1 MKSVRAIEHFFLYQ
15 KLLCNTC
22 YCERNSIALFLL
34 NNQNNIM
41 KKKLIY
47 ITGTLLVSIFGFSQ
61 DTLSISKSELLQKI
75 SEKNLQIKIAEKNYQ
90 SAKADYN
97 QSRALFLPNIA
108 VSHTGISTTNP
119 LMAFGS
125 KLNQE
130 ILTAS
135 DFNPALLND
144 PAKTQN
150 FATKF
155 EIQQPLIN
163 IDGIYGRQA
172 AKTKM
177 EAFQLQTERT
187 KEYLELEV
195 FKSYMQLQLAYKAVK
210 VLEKANTT
218 GKSNLKLVQNY
229 FQQGLLQKT
238 DLLNVQVRVNE
249 IANQL
254 QYAKSNVQ
262 NASDYLAFLLNEDTK
277 DKIYKPSEALENTI
291 AIETINVS
299 LSENRKD
306 IQAMNKSSEAYSKML
321 QASKMTFLPRL
332 NAFGSYEMYDK
343 NILGTS
349 AKGYLVGAQLSWNI
363 FDGYKS
369 IGKYEKAKAES
380 QKADVEKEQYTK
392 QSQLEL
398 NKTNRQLLD
407 SENKVNLSQL
417 AFEQSQEA
425 FRIRQNRFAQGLE
438 KTTDLLQAET
448 QMIQKELEQL
458 QAVFEYNFTKQY
470 LQFLTK

>member
-1 MKSVRAIEHFFLYQ
+1 MK
-15 KLLCNTC
+15 KTK
-22 YCERNSIALFLL
+22 LFLL
-34 NNQNNIM
+34 TATFISS
-41 KKKLIY
+41 Y
-47 ITGTLLVSIFGFSQ
+47 FGFSQ
-61 DTLSISKSELLQKI
+61 DTLSISKSELLQKV
-75 SEKNLQIKIAEKNYQ
+75 SEKNLQIKIAEKTFQ

-97 QSRALFLPNIA
+97 QSLALFMPNIA

-144 PAKTQN
+144 PVKTQN

-172 AKTKM
+172 AKSKM
-177 EAFQLQTERT
+177 EAYQLQTDRT

-195 FKSYMQLQLAYKAVK
+195 SKSYMQLQLAYKAVK
-210 VLEKANTT
+210 VLEKANAT
-218 GKSNLKLVQNY
+218 GKANLKLVQNY
-229 FQQGLLQKT
+229 YKQGLLQKT

-249 IANQL
+249 ITNQL
-254 QYAKSNVQ
+254 QYAKSNIQ
-262 NASDYLAFLLNEDTK
+262 NASDYLAFLLNEETK
-277 DKIYKPSEALENTI
+277 GKTYKPSEELETAISVETI
-291 AIETINVS
+291 AVS

-306 IQAMNKSSEAYSKML
+306 IQAMNKSTTAYQKMYMSSKMNF
-321 QASKMTFLPRL
+321 MPRL
-332 NAFGSYEMYDK
+332 NAFGSYELYDK
-343 NILGTS
+343 NFLGTS
-349 AKGYLVGAQLSWNI
+349 AKGYLVGAQLSWNV

-369 IGKYEKAKAES
+369 IGKMNKAKADF
-380 QKADVEKEQYTK
+380 QKAEVETEQYKK

-398 NKTNRQLLD
+398 NKTNRQLID
-407 SENKVNLSQL
+407 AENKANLSQL
-417 AFEQSQEA
+417 AFEQAQEGY
-425 FRIRQNRFAQGLE
+425 RIRQNRFTQGLE
-438 KTTDLLQAET
+438 KTTDLLQSET
-448 QMIQKELEQL
+448 QMIQKELEHL
-458 QAVFEYNFTKQY
+458 QAVFEYNFTKNY

>member
-1 MKSVRAIEHFFLYQ
+1 MKKS
-15 KLLCNTC
+15 K
-22 YCERNSIALFLL
+22 LFLL
-34 NNQNNIM
+34 TATFISS
-41 KKKLIY
+41 Y
-47 ITGTLLVSIFGFSQ
+47 FGFSQ
-61 DTLSISKSELLQKI
+61 DTLSISKSELLQKV
-75 SEKNLQIKIAEKNYQ
+75 SEKNLQIKIAEKTFQ

-97 QSRALFLPNIA
+97 QSLALFMPNIA

-144 PAKTQN
+144 PVKTQN

-172 AKTKM
+172 AKSKM
-177 EAFQLQTERT
+177 EAYQLQTDRT

-195 FKSYMQLQLAYKAVK
+195 SKSYMQLQLAYRAVK
-210 VLEKANTT
+210 VLEKANAT
-218 GKSNLKLVQNY
+218 GKANLKLVQNY

-249 IANQL
+249 ITNQL
-254 QYAKSNVQ
+254 QYAKSNIQ
-262 NASDYLAFLLNEDTK
+262 NASDYLAFLLNEETK
-277 DKIYKPSEALENTI
+277 GKTYKPSEELETAISVETI
-291 AIETINVS
+291 AVS

-306 IQAMNKSSEAYSKML
+306 IQAMNKSTTAYQKMYMSSKMN
-321 QASKMTFLPRL
+321 FLPRL
-332 NAFGSYEMYDK
+332 NAFGSYELYDK
-343 NILGTS
+343 NFLGTS
-349 AKGYLVGAQLSWNI
+349 AKGYLVGAQLSWNV

-369 IGKYEKAKAES
+369 IGKMNKAKADF
-380 QKADVEKEQYTK
+380 QKAEVETEQYKK

-398 NKTNRQLLD
+398 NKTNRQLID
-407 SENKVNLSQL
+407 AENKANLSQL
-417 AFEQSQEA
+417 AFEQAQEGY
-425 FRIRQNRFAQGLE
+425 RIRQNRFTQGLE
-438 KTTDLLQAET
+438 KTTDLLQSET
-448 QMIQKELEQL
+448 QMIQKELEHL
-458 QAVFEYNFTKQY
+458 QAVFEYNFTKNY

>member
-1 MKSVRAIEHFFLYQ
+1 
-15 KLLCNTC
+15 
-22 YCERNSIALFLL
+22 
-34 NNQNNIM
+34 M
-41 KKKLIY
+41 KKISY
-47 ITGTLLVSIFGFSQ
+47 IIFTGTMLGSLFGFSQ
-61 DTLSISKSELLQKI
+61 DILSISKNDLMQKL
-75 SEKNLQIKIAEKNYQ
+75 SEKNLQIKNKKKNVQ
-90 SAKADYN
+90 SANADYN
-97 QSRALFLPNIA
+97 QSRALFLPNIN
-108 VSHTGISTTNP
+108 VSHTGIVTTNP

-135 DFNPALLND
+135 DFNPILLNY

-163 IDGIYGRQA
+163 LDGLYERKA
-172 AKTKM
+172 AKSKM
-177 EAFQLQTERT
+177 EAYQLQTERT

-195 FKSYMQLQLAYKAVK
+195 SKAFMQLQLTYRAVK

-218 GKSNLKLVQNY
+218 GKANLKLVENY
-229 FQQGLLQKT
+229 FKQGMLQKT

-249 IANQL
+249 IENQL

-262 NASDYLAFLLNEDTK
+262 NASDYLSFLLNEDNQGKT
-277 DKIYKPSEALENTI
+277 YKPSEELENTI
-291 AIETINVS
+291 AIEEINTS
-299 LSENRKD
+299 LSDSRKD
-306 IQAMNKSSEAYSKML
+306 IQAMSKSSEAYAKML
-321 QASKMTFLPRL
+321 QSSKMAFLPRL
-332 NAFGSYEMYDK
+332 NAFGSYELYDK

-349 AKGYLVGAQLSWNI
+349 AKGYLVGGQLSWNV

-369 IGKYEKAKAES
+369 IGKFEKAKVEF
-380 QKADVEKEQYTK
+380 QKSELETDQYKK

-398 NKTNRQLLD
+398 NKTNRQLKD
-407 SENKVNLSQL
+407 AENKVNLSQL

-425 FRIRQNRFAQGLE
+425 YRIRQNRFTQGLE
-438 KTTDLLQAET
+438 KTTDLLQSET
-448 QMIQKELEQL
+448 QMIQKELEHL
-458 QAVFEYNFTKQY
+458 QSVFEYNFTKQY

>member
-1 MKSVRAIEHFFLYQ
+1 
-15 KLLCNTC
+15 
-22 YCERNSIALFLL
+22 
-34 NNQNNIM
+34 M
-41 KKKLIY
+41 KKISY
-47 ITGTLLVSIFGFSQ
+47 IIFTGTILSSFFGFSQ
-61 DTLSISKSELLQKI
+61 DTLAISKSELSQKL

-97 QSRALFLPNIA
+97 QSNALFLPNIN

-130 ILTAS
+130 VLTMA

-172 AKTKM
+172 AKSKM
-177 EAFQLQTERT
+177 EAYQLQTDRT

-195 FKSYMQLQLAYKAVK
+195 SKSYMQLQLAYRAVK
-210 VLEKANTT
+210 VLEKANAT
-218 GKSNLKLVQNY
+218 GKANLKLVQNY
-229 FQQGLLQKT
+229 FKQGLLQKT

-249 IANQL
+249 ITNQL
-254 QYAKSNVQ
+254 QYAKSNIQ
-262 NASDYLAFLLNEDTK
+262 NASDYLAFLLNEETK
-277 DKIYKPSEALENTI
+277 GKTYKPSEELETAISVETI
-291 AIETINVS
+291 AVS

-306 IQAMNKSSEAYSKML
+306 IQAMNKSTTAYQKMYMSSKMN
-321 QASKMTFLPRL
+321 FLPRL
-332 NAFGSYEMYDK
+332 NAFGSYELYDK
-343 NILGTS
+343 NFLGTS
-349 AKGYLVGAQLSWNI
+349 AKGYLVGAQLSWNV

-369 IGKYEKAKAES
+369 IGKMNKAKADF
-380 QKADVEKEQYTK
+380 QKAEVETEQYKK

-398 NKTNRQLLD
+398 NKTNRQLID
-407 SENKVNLSQL
+407 AENKVTLSQL
-417 AFEQSQEA
+417 AFQQAQEGY
-425 FRIRQNRFAQGLE
+425 RIRQNRFTQGLE
-438 KTTDLLQAET
+438 KTTDLLQSET
-448 QMIQKELEQL
+448 QMIQKELEHL
-458 QAVFEYNFTKQY
+458 QAVFEYNFTKNY

>member
-1 MKSVRAIEHFFLYQ
+1 
-15 KLLCNTC
+15 
-22 YCERNSIALFLL
+22 
-34 NNQNNIM
+34 M
-41 KKKLIY
+41 KKISY
-47 ITGTLLVSIFGFSQ
+47 IIFTGTILSSIFGFGQ
-61 DTLSISKSELLQKI
+61 DTLAISKGELLQKV
-75 SEKNLQIKIAEKNYQ
+75 SEKNLQIKIAEKTYQ

-97 QSRALFLPNIA
+97 QSNSLFLPNIN

-144 PAKTQN
+144 PVKTQN

-163 IDGIYGRQA
+163 MDGMFERKA
-172 AKTKM
+172 AKAKM

-195 FKSYMQLQLAYKAVK
+195 SKSYMQLQLAYRAVK

-218 GKSNLKLVQNY
+218 GKANLKLVENY
-229 FQQGLLQKT
+229 FKQGMLQKT

-249 IANQL
+249 ITNQL

-262 NASDYLAFLLNEDTK
+262 NASDYLAFLLNEDSNG
-277 DKIYKPSEALENTI
+277 KIYKPSEELESKISVEEVNTL
-291 AIETINVS
+291 
-299 LSENRKD
+299 LSDNRKD
-306 IQAMNKSSEAYSKML
+306 IQAMSKSSEAYAKMFQSSKM
-321 QASKMTFLPRL
+321 AFLPRL
-332 NAFGSYEMYDK
+332 NAFGSYELYDK
-343 NILGTS
+343 NFLGTS
-349 AKGYLVGAQLSWNI
+349 AKGYLVGAQLSWNV

-369 IGKYEKAKAES
+369 IGKFQKAKAES
-380 QKADVEKEQYTK
+380 QKADVEKDQYKK

-398 NKTNRQLLD
+398 NKTNRQLKD
-407 SENKVNLSQL
+407 AENKVNLSQL
-417 AFEQSQEA
+417 AFEQSQEVY
-425 FRIRQNRFAQGLE
+425 RIRQNRFTQGLE
-438 KTTDLLQAET
+438 KTTDLLQSET
-448 QMIQKELEQL
+448 QMIQKELEHL
-458 QAVFEYNFTKQY
+458 QSVFEYNFTKQY